1 MQASEGVNI
10 PRNWLFIEL
19 QAVTAER
26 VITCVMSN
34 ESSRDEL
41 RLNAKTIVCVYY
53 NPNSAWGGMGWAFD
67 ARANFEQLAISD
79 NLR

>member
-53 NPNSAWGGMGWAFD
+53 NPIPPGVGWGGLLMPAPTLNSSQF
-67 ARANFEQLAISD
+67 QTI
-79 NLR
+79 